1 MATSKVSFRNEFD
14 IKLSRK
20 FYRYFMLRK
29 SYILYFVMAM
39 GALCLVFLV
48 LKAVDYEEN
57 KFQFIMYLT
66 ITLIGLVFMP
76 FYLFFNIMSSASK
89 DKKKRGGVV
98 EIYEITKEK
107 IQRSIEGVNQ
117 KYAINWMTLSSVVE
131 TSDAFYFFTSSE
143 EAFII
148 AKKGLK
154 EDIPLTTKIVIAQR
168 ISSIEDADQIIIMND
183 GRIDAIG
190 THEELLANNHIY
202 QEVYYTQNK
211 VGGDK

>member
-154 EDIPLTTKIVIAQR
+154 EGTLEMLRHMIFTYMPKNKKGKA
-168 ISSIEDADQIIIMND
+168 EFIIKD
-183 GRIDAIG
+183 K
-190 THEELLANNHIY
+190 ELKKELKAKKK
-202 QEVYYTQNK
+202 QEKKENQK
-211 VGGDK
+211 